1 MHHMQFSEDGRRKW
15 LCVPALEETSVWW
28 EHKTGTHGSPGV
40 VSFKLL
46 NGSISELTKHE

>member
-46 NGSISELTKHE
+46 NGNISELTKHE